1 MKPQGMS
8 GAHLASAGVDGAAE
22 PPERMFTGV
31 GASMLRREDERFLK
45 GSGCFTD
52 DVSHAGSAHAAML
65 RSPHAHAR
73 IVSMTDEAARHS
85 PGVLA
90 VLTAPDAKALRPL
103 PHRPMPTGGL
113 DVEVFNADGS
123 GPFASPH
130 FPLAGPEVRFIGEV
144 IAVVLA
150 QTALQARD
158 AAERISVEWEIL
170 PAVVD
175 GLAACEPGAAPVWT
189 QRATNVI
196 LDASLGDALAVEQI
210 FASAP
215 HRVSLDALIPRVTAA
230 PLEPRA
236 VRAHYDAARDH
247 YTVYAGG
254 GGAVRHKSALATV
267 LGVEPDQVRVIAGDV
282 GGNFGSRNPLSP
294 EFALVAW
301 ASKLVGRPIAWTAD
315 RHESFLSDYQGRDL
329 HVKAEL
335 AFDAEGRFLAMRES
349 SVLNL
354 GAYAVTIVPSIKSAE
369 LMTSVYKIPS
379 ACAHVRVVNTNLPP
393 ITNLRGA
400 GRPEAMYVIERLID
414 QAAMELKMDRLEIRR
429 KNLLGLEDGRHRNS
443 LGIVYDEGDFASA
456 MEVVV
461 GLGDWAGFEDRKVD
475 SGKRGKLRGIG
486 ISNYLEIT
494 TGDPFERAVIHVHPE
509 GGFDVIIGT
518 QSSGQGHETSFAQVV
533 SQWLEVPF
541 ESVRILS
548 GDTDIARAGGGTASS
563 RSMRMAG
570 IVIKGAVVDLI
581 EKAKKAAAER
591 LEVAQADILYE
602 AGCCRVRGTDRAVT
616 LFEIAMQQ
624 PGGLSGAYEEVHRV
638 AGFPY
643 GAAIAEVEV
652 DPQTGFAQVVQY
664 VAVDDVGTAV
674 NPMIIHGQTH
684 GGIVQGIGQALLER
698 CIYDREGQLLSGS
711 LMDYALPRAS
721 DVPFFGTEILE
732 LPSATNEL
740 GVRAGGEGGV
750 VPAPAAIMNA
760 LLDALR
766 PLGVTDLPLPATPQ
780 SIWRAMEANCP
791 PA

>member
-8 GAHLASAGVDGAAE
+8 GAGVSTSGKRGLE
-22 PPERMFTGV
+22 TLSQPRETGV
-31 GASMLRREDERFLK
+31 GASIPRREDDRFLR
-45 GSGCFTD
+45 GGGCFTD
-52 DVSHAGSAHAAML
+52 DVSHAGSVHAVML

-73 IVSMTDEAARHS
+73 IVSISDDVARGS
-85 PGVLA
+85 PGVVA
-90 VLTAPDAKALRPL
+90 IMTAQDAQALRPL

-144 IAVVLA
+144 IAVVVA

-158 AAERISVEWEIL
+158 AAERISVTFEPL

-175 GLAACEPGAAPVWT
+175 GLAACEPGAPPVWT

-196 LDASLGDALAVEQI
+196 LDAKLGDEQALENI

-215 HRVSLDALIPRVTAA
+215 HRVSLEALIPRVTAA

-236 VRAHYDAARDH
+236 VRARYDAAHDH

-254 GGAVRHKSALATV
+254 GGAVRHKLALATV

-301 ASKLVGRPIAWTAD
+301 ASKLVGRPVEWTAD

-329 HVKAEL
+329 HVTAEL
-335 AFDAEGRFLAMRES
+335 AFDGEGRFLAMRES

-369 LMTSVYKIPS
+369 LMTSVYKIPT

-414 QAAMELKMDRLEIRR
+414 LAAVELKMDRLEIRR
-429 KNLLGLEDGRHRNS
+429 KNLLGLEDGRHRNPF
-443 LGIVYDEGDFASA
+443 GIVYDEGDFASA

-461 GLGDWAGFEDRKVD
+461 GLGDWAGFEARRID
-475 SGKRGKLRGIG
+475 SRKRGQLRGIG
-486 ISNYLEIT
+486 LSNYIEIT
-494 TGDPFERAVIHVHPE
+494 TGDPFERAVIQVRPE
-509 GGFDVIIGT
+509 GGVDVIIGT

-541 ESVRILS
+541 ERVRILS

-581 EKAKKAAAER
+581 AKAKKAAADI
-591 LEVAQADILYE
+591 LEVAEADIYYE
-602 AGCCRVRGTDRAVT
+602 SCRCHVRGTDRAIT
-616 LFEIAMQQ
+616 LFEIAVQS
-624 PGGLSGAYEEVHRV
+624 PGGLSGLYEEVHRV

-664 VAVDDVGTAV
+664 VAADDVGTAV

-698 CIYDREGQLLSGS
+698 CIYDVDGQLLSGS

-766 PLGVTDLPLPATPQ
+766 PFGVKDLPLPATSQ
-780 SIWRAMEANCP
+780 SIWRAMKT
-791 PA
+791 